1 MFGAAGDDRHAHVDV
16 RELAGVAGGG
26 VVGEHDQVG
35 AVADLEPSE
44 PVVGSDSDGSNA
56 VQHEP
61 DPQAEHKERVN
72 PDGKRPR
79 GPYPT
84 GNV

>member
-1 MFGAAGDDRHAHVDV
+1 MPKKPASAPDV
-16 RELAGVAGGG
+16 IPPREK
-26 VVGEHDQVG
+26 
-35 AVADLEPSE
+35 PE
-44 PVVGSDSDGSNA
+44 PVVGSDSEGSNA

-61 DPQAEHKERVN
+61 NPKADRERE
-72 PDGKRPR
+72 PTMDDGRKLR

>member
-1 MFGAAGDDRHAHVDV
+1 MSTERPASAPDV
-16 RELAGVAGGG
+16 IPPRKPP
-26 VVGEHDQVG
+26 
-35 AVADLEPSE
+35 EPA
-44 PVVGSDSDGSNA
+44 VGSDSEGSNA

-84 GNV
+84 GNT